1 MALPLTDWPRQHYS
15 PAGGDAWLFYVI
27 YGDVDITASL
37 SRGKYSSNG
46 APDGI
51 DVMSYGPTSH
61 PEVVASFRE
70 GYAWNSFAHD
80 NPALAAKVAAQSNC
94 LVIVGKVPDPPTLN
108 YLRDAIGL
116 LTFFLDA
123 GGVAIYD
130 PQILTWWPPSDWRRQ
145 IFDVGSP
152 VPRHHVV
159 ILVSDDG
166 GRTEWIHTR
175 GMRKFGRPDLSIHS
189 VPPQH
194 KEAVIDLCNRFIE
207 FLAFGGVIEDGQ
219 EIRMKSLPPGM
230 KFFHRGNEEDSDFN
244 NRHVEITWPDTAE
257 RNS

>member
-1 MALPLTDWPRQHYS
+1 MAP
-15 PAGGDAWLFYVI
+15 PAIRKSLHPFAKDMPG
-27 YGDVDITASL
+27 TAS
-37 SRGKYSSNG
+37 
-46 APDGI
+46 P
-51 DVMSYGPTSH
+51 
-61 PEVVASFRE
+61 
-70 GYAWNSFAHD
+70 HD

-175 GMRKFGRPDLSIHS
+175 GMRKFGPSGPSASTRCRHSTKKLSSIS
-189 VPPQH
+189 
-194 KEAVIDLCNRFIE
+194 ANRFIE

-230 KFFHRGNEEDSDFN
+230 KFFHRGNERIRISTTGTSRSRGPTQPN
-244 NRHVEITWPDTAE
+244 AR
-257 RNS
+257 